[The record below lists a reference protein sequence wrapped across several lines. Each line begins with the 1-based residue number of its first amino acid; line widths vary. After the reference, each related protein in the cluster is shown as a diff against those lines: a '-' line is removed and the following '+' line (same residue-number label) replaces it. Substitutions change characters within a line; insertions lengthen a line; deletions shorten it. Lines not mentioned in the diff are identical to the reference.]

1 MTSLTARAVGV
12 IRSPRA
18 TLAAVAATPRWLDVL
33 VLTTIIGFLANAAL
47 FQTEV
52 GKLALLDQWERTAI
66 AFNGS
71 IGPEQYAELQAMTEQ
86 GAIYALITALASGPL
101 LVFGLSAVL
110 IAVLRGLLHAQATF
124 TQVLAIVSHAGVV
137 LALRQAVAAPMAY
150 ASESLASPTSL
161 VRFAGVIDESSPL
174 ARFLGVIDLFV
185 VWWIVAL
192 AVGIAALAHRRVR
205 PVALAFTGAYVVLA
219 VLLAITMALT
229 GGVA

>member
-1 MTSLTARAVGV
+1 MTSLTARVSGV

-18 TLAAVAATPRWLDVL
+18 TLTAVAAAPKWLDVL
-33 VLTTIIGFLANAAL
+33 LLATMAGFLANAAL
-47 FQTEV
+47 FQTEI

-66 AFNGS
+66 AFSGS
-71 IGPEQYAELQAMTEQ
+71 VGPEQYAQLQSMTEQ
-86 GAIYALITALASGPL
+86 GAAYAFITALASGPL
-101 LVFGLSAVL
+101 LVFGLSIVL
-110 IAVLRGLLHAQATF
+110 LGVLRALLNTPARF
-124 TQVLAIVSHAGVV
+124 TQVLGIVSHAGVI
-137 LALRQAVAAPMAY
+137 LALRQVVAAPIAY

-161 VRFAGVIDESSPL
+161 VRFAGIIDESSPV

-185 VWWIVAL
+185 VWWIVVL